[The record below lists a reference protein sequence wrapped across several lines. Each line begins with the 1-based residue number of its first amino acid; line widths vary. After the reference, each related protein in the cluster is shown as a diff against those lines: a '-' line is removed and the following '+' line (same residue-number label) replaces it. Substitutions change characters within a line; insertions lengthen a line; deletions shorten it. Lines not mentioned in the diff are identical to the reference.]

1 MPRLTWASWLFVI
14 VLVGVF
20 LACCWGIAQ
29 SA

>member
-1 MPRLTWASWLFVI
+1 MPNLTWAAWLAVT

-29 SA
+29 SV